1 MSAPGWRS
9 AARRAGGSPRSSAR
23 RAAATA
29 PRRARSPSLP
39 ASSRCTKVIRV
50 VQLTIRSGADAG
62 RTVTVE
68 GSEFTIGR
76 HADCDLVLTDLKVSR
91 HHAAIRSLP
100 DGRTVL
106 YDLGSSNGTYVNGHR
121 VQSIL
126 LSGSEQVQLGDTVI
140 VPTVSVEVPAADGAT
155 AVKPI
160 PYPPEY
166 PPPPPP
172 PARPPVPSEVFRRQ
186 TNLEIPSGFASPE
199 SAPTRQ
205 LPPAGPPPPAPRARD
220 SQPSTP
226 SGIQRLMLQRSVKR
240 ATYIGIVA
248 IV

>member
-1 MSAPGWRS
+1 M
-9 AARRAGGSPRSSAR
+9 
-23 RAAATA
+23 
-29 PRRARSPSLP
+29 
-39 ASSRCTKVIRV
+39 RV

-76 HADCDLVLTDLKVSR
+76 QADCDLVLTDLKVSR

-106 YDLGSSNGTYVNGHR
+106 YDLGSSNGTYVNGQR

-140 VPTVSVEVPAADGAT
+140 VPTVSVEIPAGDGAT
-155 AVKPI
+155 AVKPL
-160 PYPPEY
+160 PGYPADY

-172 PARPPVPSEVFRRQ
+172 PPRAPVPSEVYRRQ
-186 TNLEIPSGFASPE
+186 TNLEIPTGFVPPE
-199 SAPTRQ
+199 SSPTRQ
-205 LPPAGPPPPAPRARD
+205 LPPDAPPPP
-220 SQPSTP
+220 
-226 SGIQRLMLQRSVKR
+226 
-240 ATYIGIVA
+240 
-248 IV
+248 